1 MKKNLLKTMVIAA
14 SVVLATSADAQ
25 SFAHWYGSSFGGDQ
39 GYTVKGLSNGNT
51 IIGGHFTGNNR
62 YQMAVVSTDP
72 TGKMLWSKT
81 FTDPNQSI
89 SSGDS
94 RTDGLAILSDGSIIA
109 AGSLYHEN
117 FGMLKGALIKLSAA
131 GDTVWSRSI
140 DITGVTGYGEVIIN
154 SIVTESN
161 DDVTVLGVCG
171 SGLFIA
177 RYSSNGT
184 KISEKYFENV
194 SGNWIT
200 LTDFIKTSDNGYM
213 LCGFRSTGSLATQ
226 MVLIKLDAAYNVS
239 WAKFYKSSG
248 GNGSGLHSVVETVT
262 GDFIAVGNR
271 GLTEQQNTQ
280 MTILKV
286 NSVGDTLWAKNYGDT
301 TYINSLN
308 KIIKSGNTYV
318 VSGFG
323 TNNANTT
330 NGSSFNGVLFSITE
344 DGILLGTTW
353 FKPNVGMVQ
362 LSSIDLVG
370 NNLHITGS
378 IGGNQGYADILGIR
392 TDNFL
397 SDLCGVTPTALS
409 VSPLV
414 LDSVGTITPNS
425 PSASLSADFIPLSIK
440 VGAIGE
446 EKDIC
451 KNTPSATSPAAPTNL
466 QASPGKT
473 ESAIVNLTWIDN
485 ADNET
490 GFKIERGTD
499 GTTFFEIANVGVDV
513 QAYNDALVSEGTTY
527 YYRVLAFNLN
537 GVSAFSNVVQATT
550 SSSVGIYE
558 TANAL
563 SFNVFPNPANN
574 VVTITNIP
582 EGSTINITDITG
594 KTVHRVTAAHSQVIT
609 SIDGLLNGIY
619 FVYVESKMGSSIKKL
634 IINH

>member
-1 MKKNLLKTMVIAA
+1 MAIAA

-51 IIGGHFTGNNR
+51 IIGGHVSGNNR
-62 YQMAVVSTDP
+62 YQMAVVSADP

-81 FTDPNQSI
+81 FIDPNQGMT
-89 SSGDS
+89 GDS
-94 RTDGLAILSDGSIIA
+94 RTHDLAVLSDGSIIA

-117 FGMLKGALIKLSAA
+117 LGMLKGVLIKLSAA

-140 DITGVTGYGEVIIN
+140 NITGATGYNQVKIN

-171 SGLFIA
+171 SGLFIV

-184 KISEKYFENV
+184 KVSEKFFENV
-194 SGNWIT
+194 SGNRIESES
-200 LTDFIKTSDNGYM
+200 FIKTSDNGYL
-213 LCGFRSTGSLATQ
+213 LCGMHNNSTSNYQ
-226 MVLIKLDAAYNVS
+226 MMLMKLDVTYNVS
-239 WAKFYKSSG
+239 WAKSYKS
-248 GNGSGLHSVVETVT
+248 NDGSTLLNSVVETVT

-271 GLTEQQNTQ
+271 RLTGQNSQ

-286 NSVGDTLWAKNYGDT
+286 NSAGDTLWAKNYGDT
-301 TYINSLN
+301 TYVNSLN
-308 KIIKSGNTYV
+308 KIIQSGNTYV
-318 VSGFG
+318 VSGSG

-330 NGSSFNGVLFSITE
+330 NGSSFNGVFFSITE
-344 DGILLGTTW
+344 DGFLLGTTW
-353 FKPNVGMVQ
+353 FKPNVGMTQ

-392 TDNFL
+392 MDNDL
-397 SDLCGVTPTALS
+397 SGLCGVTSTALS

-451 KNTPSATSPAAPTNL
+451 EIISPPGSPAAPTNL
-466 QASPGKT
+466 QANAGKT
-473 ESAIVNLTWIDN
+473 ESATVSLTWTDN

-499 GTTFFEIANVGVDV
+499 GTNFFEIANVGVDV

-537 GVSAFSNVVQATT
+537 GVSAFSNVAQATT
-550 SSSVGIYE
+550 GGSVGINDVAGNTVSVY
-558 TANAL
+558 
-563 SFNVFPNPANN
+563 PNPANN
-574 VVTITNIP
+574 NVTIADVPNGATVKVI
-582 EGSTINITDITG
+582 DITG
-594 KTVHRVTAAHSQVIT
+594 RILHSEKATTANVNINVRDFGA
-609 SIDGLLNGIY
+609 GIY
-619 FVYVESKMGSSIKKL
+619 FVQVESNNAISTGKFIKQ
-634 IINH
+634 